1 MMEKNERYTGGPA
14 AAFYHSLGGVANV
27 THLLDL
33 EPPVPTAQLLLSF
46 VIIFNKIVRRE
57 SRHPRQLRNSPS
69 VPLFLSFK

>member
-33 EPPVPTAQLLLSF
+33 EPPVPTAQFLLSF
-46 VIIFNKIVRRE
+46 CHNFQQNCEKRIT
-57 SRHPRQLRNSPS
+57 
-69 VPLFLSFK
+69 LSTSTAQQS